1 MMSNVLG
8 SLLTPPL
15 PLIADFFWSFQTPTP
30 LKSDIIY
37 ARSLPLM
44 FKMIN
49 YLRQIPYFLI
59 QFPPLNS
66 FRGKYMR
73 KYGTLNQNDFIIFLP
88 FLSAKENLS
97 PYQRA
102 NSVRVSRNRGCNESF
117 RAAVDRSYENDFPE
131 VNLFCFVF

>member
-1 MMSNVLG
+1 MRNFASATSIHELYTVRHLQSNLQTCKEKFGVKDFERTVFPHIV
-8 SLLTPPL
+8 SAPL
-15 PLIADFFWSFQTPTP
+15 CTVTFG
-30 LKSDIIY
+30 
-37 ARSLPLM
+37 
-44 FKMIN
+44 
-49 YLRQIPYFLI
+49 
-59 QFPPLNS
+59 FPISKKNS

-73 KYGTLNQNDFIIFLP
+73 KYGILNQNDFIIFLP